1 MEGDKLIITLG
12 SGRFALD
19 TKAVAGIIEQERL
32 PFLPGRSGFVSG
44 IVSFRNEPVTVIDL
58 SVAIG
63 DFTQTAGEGHK
74 VIILNAKGRP
84 LGIDIGSS
92 QVSFMWDDELKGRTT
107 GEKGLY
113 TSGRIYAA
121 EGGPIDIIDWQAL
134 FNETTRLLTTEDHV

>member
-1 MEGDKLIITLG
+1 MEGDKLVITLA

-19 TKAVAGIIEQERL
+19 TKAVAGIIELERL

-58 SVAIG
+58 SGALG
-63 DFTQTAGEGHK
+63 DFTETAGEGHK
-74 VIILNAKGRP
+74 IIILAARGRP

-92 QVSFMWDDELKGRTT
+92 QVSFMWNEELKGRTT

-121 EGGPIDIIDWQAL
+121 EGPIDIIDWQAI

>member
-1 MEGDKLIITLG
+1 MEGDKLIISLS

-19 TKAVAGIIEQERL
+19 TKAVAGIIEMERL
-32 PFLPGRSGFVSG
+32 PFLPGKSGFVSG
-44 IVSFRNEPVTVIDL
+44 IVSFRNEPVTVVDL

-63 DFTQTAGEGHK
+63 DFTRAAGEGHK
-74 VIILNAKGRP
+74 VIILNGKGRP

-113 TSGRIYAA
+113 TSGRIYAID
-121 EGGPIDIIDWQAL
+121 GPIDIIDWQAL

>member
-1 MEGDKLIITLG
+1 MEGDKLVISLG

-19 TKAVAGIIEQERL
+19 TKAVAGIIELEKL

-58 SVAIG
+58 LGALG
-63 DFTQTAGEGHK
+63 DFTEAAGAGHK
-74 VIILNAKGRP
+74 IIILSAKGRL

-92 QVSFMWDDELKGRTT
+92 QVSFIWEEELKGRAT

-113 TSGRIYAA
+113 TSGRIYA
-121 EGGPIDIIDWQAL
+121 EEGPIDIIDWQAL

>member
-1 MEGDKLIITLG
+1 MEGDKLVISLG

-19 TKAVAGIIEQERL
+19 TKAVAGIIEMERL
-32 PFLPGRSGFVSG
+32 PFLPGKSGFVSG

-58 SVAIG
+58 SCALG

-74 VIILNAKGRP
+74 IIILNAKGRL

-92 QVSFMWDDELKGRTT
+92 RVSFIWDEELKGAAT

-121 EGGPIDIIDWQAL
+121 EGPIDIIDWQAL
-134 FNETTRLLTTEDHV
+134 FNETTRLLTTEDHA